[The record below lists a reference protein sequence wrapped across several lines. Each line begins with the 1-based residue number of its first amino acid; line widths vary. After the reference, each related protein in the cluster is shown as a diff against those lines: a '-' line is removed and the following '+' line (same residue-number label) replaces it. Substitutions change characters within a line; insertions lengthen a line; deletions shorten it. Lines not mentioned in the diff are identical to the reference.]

1 MKVVKDTKE
10 SKKVENRIIAGLAS
24 EDEAVVIKTISYAR
38 QNAEGRHLG
47 ILIQLLRETKNENI
61 SNEII
66 ALLNDLKDQ
75 GAMEPMMDAVLDDAN
90 IDIRVFLLQ
99 AIWNSRLDAVDF
111 LEPLVNLA
119 IKSDFV
125 TCLECLTIIEN
136 FENAPS
142 DEAISAVNTIIKD
155 ALMDNSENKE
165 LLMSM
170 MEVLNDYMI
179 G

>member
-1 MKVVKDTKE
+1 MKVVKDSKE
-10 SKKVENRIIAGLAS
+10 MKRVENRMISGLSS
-24 EDEAVVIKTISYAR
+24 EDEKTVLNTIKYAR
-38 QNAEGRHLG
+38 QNANANHLHM
-47 ILIQLLRETKNENI
+47 LISLLKDTKNDTV

-66 ALLNDLKDQ
+66 SLLNDLKDQ
-75 GAMEPMMDAVLDDAN
+75 EAMGPMMDAILDDQN
-90 IDIRVFLLQ
+90 ESVRIFLLQ
-99 AIWNSRLDAVDF
+99 AVWNSRLDALDY

-119 IKSDFV
+119 VKSDYV

-136 FENAPS
+136 FETAPS
-142 DEAISAVNTIIKD
+142 DENIIAVNTIIKD
-155 ALMDNSENKE
+155 ALMDNSDNKE